1 MIILLHHSHFCTNLK
16 RFPFDCSTLRCSS
29 VCTQVT
35 PEIRRELRGSTN
47 RGDKATYMSIYIL
60 NSPHLPIPVYCFACY
75 CLVEQN
81 IYSCYQTFVLLYN
94 TVVSLTLSLRS
105 PVSVIT
111 KPIEEDRWD
120 VPEVPMEED

>member
-1 MIILLHHSHFCTNLK
+1 LFGLEQKIYCCDI
-16 RFPFDCSTLRCSS
+16 
-29 VCTQVT
+29 
-35 PEIRRELRGSTN
+35 EL
-47 RGDKATYMSIYIL
+47 
-60 NSPHLPIPVYCFACY
+60 FA
-75 CLVEQN
+75 
-81 IYSCYQTFVLLYN
+81 LLYN